1 MLIRHCPLLV
11 GLVAL
16 MSPAVVHA
24 LEPSPAP
31 AGSAYQIVLRSRR
44 AEAAPTRTKDAQTG
58 GGSIVVEQPEPNTIV
73 ITMGGS
79 AVVGSEFH
87 GSAAG
92 MDFNLEQDLDIISTR
107 EGLRPPRIGMVGRV
121 VGTVQV
127 SNTGHCNKSCG
138 SADQGPATASLIMEE
153 TNLLTVTV
161 DPSAVTTGQ
170 ELSINHRNG
179 PVESQAAVGTY
190 HLIGSFHIGVT
201 QGKGV
206 FNRQSAVADFDPAP
220 QLDAFWSDALK
231 PFRAV
236 PRKDFGFK
244 IVVRVIEDSASE
256 MAPPQSRQ
264 TSSLV
269 PEGRRSPS
277 PSRPAAPGNSVA
289 IGARPLSGTGS
300 Y

>member
-1 MLIRHCPLLV
+1 MLTRHFTLLL
-11 GLVAL
+11 GLVTLA
-16 MSPAVVHA
+16 SAAVVQA
-24 LEPSPAP
+24 SEQLPAP
-31 AGSAYQIVLRSRR
+31 AGPAYQIVLRSRR
-44 AEAAPTRTKDAQTG
+44 AEVAPTRTKDAQTG

-87 GSAAG
+87 GSAAR
-92 MDFNLEQDLDIISTR
+92 MNFNLEQDLEIIPTR

-127 SNTGHCNKSCG
+127 SNTGNCNKSCG

-179 PVESQAAVGTY
+179 PVESQAAVGAY
-190 HLIGSFHIGVT
+190 HLVGSFHLGAT
-201 QGKGV
+201 QGKGA

-236 PRKDFGFK
+236 PRSDFGFK
-244 IVVRVIEDSASE
+244 IVVRVIEE
-256 MAPPQSRQ
+256 PAPELATPQSRQ
-264 TSSLV
+264 ASSL
-269 PEGRRSPS
+269 PSEGRRPQSV
-277 PSRPAAPGNSVA
+277 SRTASPGNSVA
-289 IGARPLSGTGS
+289 IRALPPHGTGS
-300 Y
+300 N